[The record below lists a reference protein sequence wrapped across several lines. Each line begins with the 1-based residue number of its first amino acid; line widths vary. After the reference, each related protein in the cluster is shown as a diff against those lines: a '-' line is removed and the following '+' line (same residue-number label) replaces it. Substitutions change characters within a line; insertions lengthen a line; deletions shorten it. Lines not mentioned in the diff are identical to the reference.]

1 MKKIGPISLILPL
14 ALFLGGVLI
23 DLNVLGGLFDSR
35 ALDYL
40 REGFITLALILSL
53 PLIYKQRLASDRNI
67 IRGLRTLFYLILG
80 TFLLLLISNLEPFA
94 AQSLSTGHNVLYGS
108 LVNYFIL
115 TAWALFSSLLV
126 LVILGTLR
134 NLIFIKQKKS
144 TALHFFL
151 LMLFL
156 VFYGVLSITNI
167 SDLDFRFSYRLSS
180 ENLGYVLLFIVI
192 NLMVLNS
199 FRVAWI
205 NYLNRRQKMTL
216 FWGGMILVPLQWLL
230 YIKFHTANPAALFSP
245 VLGRF
250 VDLGFLFLSIYISLS
265 FIALIFHLPTA
276 HLFDRQIKQLSSLH
290 TLSRAISSEFN
301 LERLAETTVEL
312 AVQVTEAD
320 SGWLA
325 LAAGDSA
332 PWRLAAARNLS
343 TAEMDGGVPEPIS
356 RWAIAQLRP
365 KLINHVGKS
374 ELNVPMSVW
383 KHDVQS
389 LLAVP
394 LRSGEEAIGCLY
406 VGKKFEYGFEQDD
419 LDMLRAFSEQ
429 AVIAIR
435 NARLVESSL
444 VRERLEQELRIA
456 HNAQMKLLP
465 KRMPRLPGVL
475 LDAVCRTANEVGGD
489 YYDFFRIDENRL
501 GLVIGDVSGKG
512 ASAAFIMA
520 ELKGI
525 MEALAPKHHSP
536 KELLI
541 AANATL
547 FGNIDRNV
555 FVSLVYG
562 IVDAGAG
569 EIVFCRAGQCP
580 VLYAPATGEK
590 VHIIE
595 PKGMGLGLDEGENF
609 AQALEE
615 YRQTFRS
622 GDTFLFYTDG
632 AVEARNARGE
642 EFTETRLVSL
652 FQRHHALPPEQLQ
665 ARLIEEISG
674 FVGSARSHDDLTFVI
689 LQAV

>member
-1 MKKIGPISLILPL
+1 MRKIGPLSLILPL
-14 ALFLGGVLI
+14 ALFLGGMLI
-23 DLNVLGGLFDSR
+23 DLNVLGGLLDSR
-35 ALDYL
+35 ALVYF
-40 REGFITLALILSL
+40 REGFITLALILCL
-53 PLIYKQRLASDRNI
+53 PIIYQQRWASDRNI
-67 IRGLRTLFYLILG
+67 LRGLRSLFYLILG

-94 AQSLSTGHNVLYGS
+94 DQSLSTGRNVLYGS

-115 TAWALFSSLLV
+115 TAWALFSSLFV

-134 NLIFIKQKKS
+134 NLIFIKQRKN
-144 TALHFFL
+144 TALHFL
-151 LMLFL
+151 ILIL
-156 VFYGVLSITNI
+156 VLILYALLSITNLN
-167 SDLDFRFSYRLSS
+167 DLDFRFSYRLSS
-180 ENLGYVLLFIVI
+180 ENLGYILLFIVI

-205 NYLNRRQKMTL
+205 NYLNRKQKLTL
-216 FWGGMILVPLQWLL
+216 FFGGLILVPLQWLL

-250 VDLGFLFLSIYISLS
+250 VDLGFLFLSIYISMAY
-265 FIALIFHLPTA
+265 IALVFHLPTA

-301 LERLAETTVEL
+301 LDRLAETTVEL

-325 LAAGDSA
+325 LAGEESA
-332 PWRLAAARNLS
+332 SWRLAAARNLS
-343 TAEMDGGVPEPIS
+343 AAEMERGVPEAIA
-356 RWAIAQLRP
+356 RWATSQLRP
-365 KLINHVGKS
+365 RLVNHVSRS
-374 ELNVPMSVW
+374 ELNVPMSLW
-383 KHDVQS
+383 KDDVQS
-389 LLAVP
+389 VIAVP
-394 LRSGEEAIGCLY
+394 LESGGEAIGCLY
-406 VGKKFEYGFEQDD
+406 VAKKLEYGFEQDD

-429 AVIAIR
+429 AVVAIS

-456 HNAQMKLLP
+456 HDAQMKLLP
-465 KRMPRLPGVL
+465 KKMPQVPGITL
-475 LDAVCRTANEVGGD
+475 EAVCRTANEVGGD
-489 YYDFFRIDENRL
+489 YYDFFRIDATRL

-541 AANATL
+541 AANETL
-547 FGNIDRNV
+547 YGNIDRNI
-555 FVSLVYG
+555 FVSLAYG
-562 IVDAGAG
+562 IVDTGAM
-569 EIVFCRAGQCP
+569 EITFCRAGQCP
-580 VLYAPATGEK
+580 VLFAPAAGEK
-590 VHIIE
+590 VQTLE
-595 PKGMGLGLDEGENF
+595 PKGMGLGLDQGASF

-615 YRQTFRS
+615 YRQPYRA

-652 FQRHHALPPEQLQ
+652 FQRYHALPPRRLLSQ
-665 ARLIEEISG
+665 LIEEIGG